1 MLGSRDGGEEKRI
14 LKVVFTVRY
23 FTNVVYFQNVLF
35 AQVFSILQI
44 RLRTEGHL
52 LAGHR
57 KAQGQAASAATS
69 ALHRKK
75 QGQTPTAD
83 ANASKKGRTA
93 LPKTRTGEKNDT
105 SDD

>member
-1 MLGSRDGGEEKRI
+1 MFHGVSRIVRI
-14 LKVVFTVRY
+14 NSVRGP
-23 FTNVVYFQNVLF
+23 V
-35 AQVFSILQI
+35 AD
-44 RLRTEGHL
+44 
-52 LAGHR
+52 HR